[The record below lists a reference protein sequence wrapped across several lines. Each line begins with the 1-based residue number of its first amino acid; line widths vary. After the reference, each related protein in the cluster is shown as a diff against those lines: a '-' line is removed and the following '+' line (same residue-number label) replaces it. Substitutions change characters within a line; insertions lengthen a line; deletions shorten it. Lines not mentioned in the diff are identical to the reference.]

1 MLVREDGEG
10 SVVRTEAGRHQDDED
25 RRDADTH
32 ATIVLIVTAASDDLF
47 RLRLCAFVLTEHK
60 ACHVEGSGSHVGV
73 RGTGYRVGKC
83 EKVQNVRLM

>member
-1 MLVREDGEG
+1 
-10 SVVRTEAGRHQDDED
+10 
-25 RRDADTH
+25 
-32 ATIVLIVTAASDDLF
+32 
-47 RLRLCAFVLTEHK
+47 LTEHK